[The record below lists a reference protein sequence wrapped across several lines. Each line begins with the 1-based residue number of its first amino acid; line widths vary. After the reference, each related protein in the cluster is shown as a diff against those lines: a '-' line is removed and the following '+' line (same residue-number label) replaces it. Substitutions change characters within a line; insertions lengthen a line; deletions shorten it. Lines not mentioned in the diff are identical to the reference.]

1 MNTFAGISAFAIIAI
16 SAPAYAGEVVLYEDV
31 PAWVD
36 VAEID
41 MSSVADGPSEVLVDW
56 QYRLEGGTVHEYHDR
71 IVRIDNLQALTS
83 EGTLKMTWAPDKGD
97 LFVHRLEIIRGD
109 EVIDLIAEGTEFE
122 ILRREQGL
130 ERRLLDGRLTA
141 TLAVPKL
148 QEDDL
153 LRVAHTITIDD
164 QALGDEMQALQYLP
178 SEPYRVGQSRVVMS
192 WPKDSGIT
200 YQAGPDVEVPDLE
213 VRDGFEYLTI
223 DLPLAKREDFPG
235 DAPSRFRRAP
245 ILRAGSF
252 DSWQELSQVMEPHFT
267 AAAELSDDGAVAS
280 EAKAI
285 MAKTDDPLKRTELA
299 VRMVQDQVS
308 YLLDGLDGGNY
319 LPQSAEDTWEKR
331 YGDCK
336 AKSVLLLALLQYM
349 GIESDVVLVA
359 TRGGDATPEL
369 LPLPASFDHMIVR
382 ANVNGTDY
390 WLDGTT
396 TATRITNMD
405 TVPAFHYALP
415 LKPGGAG
422 LVPMTDRPMSS
433 ANVVIK
439 LEADHSAGVDL
450 PALISVEMQMFGAAG
465 AQFKAIVDEGDPET
479 EKRWR
484 NMSGGS
490 MGIGQISSVE
500 FAYDDELAMGSIKM
514 EGVSQPMFDYDKGEL
529 TMEAD
534 GIGRQRA
541 FSPNRARPKWKN
553 IPVATRGPSR
563 SIMMNSVLLPGNA
576 DDYTINGDQSLDQG
590 YANTRVIR
598 NASLEDGRFTFEQQQ
613 VNGLGEI
620 APEDIPAARLASL
633 KLTKADLT
641 VDAPTN
647 SVRRWERDRAALD
660 TLTASARKRYDMAVA
675 EADDDEFG
683 PLQSRAQFFNTIYDF
698 DNAQKDLGVIIAEE
712 PTADLLMSR
721 ADMYEAL
728 GRIDDAIADIR
739 AAYELSPENYI
750 AYAEARLLRQT
761 GRADEALALIEALPI
776 GEEDLDD
783 FASER
788 AYAMAMGGDLDG
800 GLALLAERIE
810 EEPDS
815 GSLLNDACWYR
826 GIFNV
831 SLDDAMAICTKAI
844 ERAGNPASA
853 IDSRAMIHYRLG
865 ELDQA
870 LADLDSALKLNPEL
884 SASRFMR
891 GIVMQA
897 QGNNADGAEQ
907 IRQALLKWPYLEQ
920 HYKLYGI
927 EPQ

>member
-1 MNTFAGISAFAIIAI
+1 MNKFAGVSAFAIVAI
-16 SAPAYAGEVVLYEDV
+16 SAPAYAGEEVLYEDV

-41 MSSVADGPSEVLVDW
+41 KSTVADGPSEVLVDW
-56 QYRLEGGTVHEYHDR
+56 QYRLEDGTVHEYHDR

-97 LFVHRLEIIRGD
+97 LLVHKLEIIRDD
-109 EVIDLIAEGTEFE
+109 ETIDLIAEGTEFE
-122 ILRREQGL
+122 ILRRERGL

-148 QEDDL
+148 QEGDL

-164 QALGDEMQALQYLP
+164 QALGDEMQALQYLR
-178 SEPYRVGQSRVVMS
+178 SEPYRVGKSRVIMS
-192 WPKDSGIT
+192 WPQNSGIT
-200 YQAGPDVEVPDLE
+200 YQAGPDVDVPELE
-213 VRDGFEYLTI
+213 TRGGYEFITI
-223 DLPLAKREDFPG
+223 ELPLVKREDFPR

-252 DSWQELSQVMEPHFT
+252 DSWKELSQVMEPHFT
-267 AAAELSDDGAVAS
+267 EAAELSDDGAVAS

-349 GIESDVVLVA
+349 DIDADVVLVA

-369 LPLPASFDHMIVR
+369 LPLPAAFNHMIVR

-396 TATRITNMD
+396 TATRLANMD

-415 LKPGGAG
+415 LKPGGAE

-433 ANVVIK
+433 ANMVMK
-439 LEADHSAGVDL
+439 LDADHSAGVDL
-450 PALISVEMQMFGAAG
+450 PALISVEVQLFGAAG
-465 AQFKAIVDEGDPET
+465 AQFKAIVDEGDPEA

-490 MGIGQISSVE
+490 MGVGQISSVK
-500 FAYDDELAMGSIKM
+500 FAYDDELAMGSVTL
-514 EGVSQPMFDYDKGEL
+514 EGVAQPMFDYDKGEL
-529 TMEAD
+529 TMEAGD
-534 GIGRQRA
+534 SGRQRA

-553 IPVATRGPSR
+553 IPVATRGPNR
-563 SIMMNSVLLPGNA
+563 SVMINTVVLP
-576 DDYTINGDQSLDQG
+576 DDGDGFAIAGEQALDQG
-590 YANTRVIR
+590 FANTRVVR
-598 NASLEDGRFTFEQQQ
+598 TASLDGRQFVFEQQQ
-613 VNGLGEI
+613 ATSLGEI

-641 VDAPTN
+641 VDAPEN
-647 SVRRWERDRAALD
+647 SVRRWERDRATLD
-660 TLTASARKRYDMAVA
+660 MLTAPARERYNLAVA
-675 EADDDEFG
+675 EADDDEFV
-683 PLQSRAQFFNTIYDF
+683 PLQSRAQFFASIYDF
-698 DNAQKDLGVIIAEE
+698 DNAQKDLSTVIAEE
-712 PTADLLMSR
+712 PTADLFLSR

-728 GRIDDAIADIR
+728 GRIDDAIADIQS
-739 AAYELSPENYI
+739 AYELSPENYV
-750 AYAEARLLRQT
+750 AYAQATLLRQT
-761 GRADEALALIEALPI
+761 GRADEALALIDALPI

-783 FASER
+783 YASGR
-788 AYAMAMGGDLDG
+788 AYAMALGGDVEG
-800 GLALLAERIE
+800 GLAVISERIE

-815 GSLLNDACWYR
+815 SSLLNDACWYR

-844 ERAGNPASA
+844 ERAGSPASA
-853 IDSRAMIHYRLG
+853 LDSRAMIHYRLG
-865 ELDQA
+865 
-870 LADLDSALKLNPEL
+870 DLDKAMTDLDAALKLDPEIA
-884 SASRFMR
+884 ASRFMR
-891 GIVMQA
+891 GIIMQE
-897 QGNNADGAEQ
+897 QGNAEGDEQ
-907 IRQALLKWPYLEQ
+907 IRQALMIWPRLKPRF
-920 HYKLYGI
+920 KLYGI
-927 EPQ
+927 EPK